1 MTTHFPKTMTNKDKC
16 KYKDNDYKQD
26 KYKYTKMT
34 KAKTKHRS
42 QLVASQVTKRCQGV
56 PGTKVTKT
64 SVNNVIAVTDTTQL

>member
-1 MTTHFPKTMTNKDKC
+1 MTKK
-16 KYKDNDYKQD
+16 D

-42 QLVASQVTKRCQGV
+42 QLVTSQVTKHCQGV

-64 SVNNVIAVTDTTQL
+64 SENNVIAVTDTTQL